1 MEDWPNF
8 KTGAPNG
15 QLPYIKF
22 EDGTKMHQSA
32 SIMRWLGEVY
42 GYYPE
47 EDEIKAQMD
56 CFIEDYH
63 DAYAKF

>member
-1 MEDWPNF
+1 MEDWPSF
-8 KTGAPNG
+8 KTAAPNG

-22 EDGTKMHQSA
+22 EDGSKMHQSA
-32 SIMRWLGEVY
+32 SIVRWLGEVY

-56 CFIEDYH
+56 
-63 DAYAKF
+63 